1 MNGYFETNP
10 PPPPEV
16 VKLTPLSAQR
26 SDGCTYLNAKYNTGL
41 MNSKSRKVLFTSGKI
56 HNLSVLSCLFLIL

>member
-10 PPPPEV
+10 PEV
-16 VKLTPLSAQR
+16 VKLTPLGAQR
-26 SDGCTYLNAKYNTGL
+26 SDGCTYLNAEYNTGL

-56 HNLSVLSCLFLIL
+56 HNLSQVLSCLFLIL